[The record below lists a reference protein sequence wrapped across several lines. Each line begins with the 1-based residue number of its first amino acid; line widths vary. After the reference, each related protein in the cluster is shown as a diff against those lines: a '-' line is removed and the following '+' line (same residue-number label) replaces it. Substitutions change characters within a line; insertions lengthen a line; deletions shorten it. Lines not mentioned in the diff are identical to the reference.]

1 MKPHNFNNQSRLTCH
16 KHGEAPYLIVD
27 VPDQPPKYRCLV
39 CLEDAFVRLGV
50 HAMFPV
56 ADQAK
61 PADEFPEAI
70 ELN

>member
-1 MKPHNFNNQSRLTCH
+1 MPEKPNNPRLTCH

-27 VPDQPPKYRCLV
+27 VPGQPLKFWCLV
-39 CLEDAFVRLGV
+39 CLEEVFMRLGV

-61 PADEFPEAI
+61 PVDEFPEAI